1 MATNRVCEIGSNNKN
16 CKILPKWEAKSTYTP
31 DKNQYI
37 YIYNININYYIKFD
51 IVIVENYL
59 N

>member
-1 MATNRVCEIGSNNKN
+1 MGIN
-16 CKILPKWEAKSTYTP
+16 
-31 DKNQYI
+31 I

-59 N
+59 NKIYLAYSLYISLVYNA